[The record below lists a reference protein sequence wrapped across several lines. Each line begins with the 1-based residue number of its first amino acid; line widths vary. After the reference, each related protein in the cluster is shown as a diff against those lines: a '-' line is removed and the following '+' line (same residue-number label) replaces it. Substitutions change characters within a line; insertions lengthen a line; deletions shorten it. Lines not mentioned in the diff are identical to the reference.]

1 MQGSYHDPN
10 WSEQVTIPA
19 IEGAI
24 GALKINITSINA
36 GHLRDRVI
44 LLYMPEPMIEE
55 LAGRVRF
62 TVRLAEPL
70 PQLAVQS
77 RRVAAEGD
85 SDQKGP
91 IKSNSEQVGEQVSEQ
106 AMRALQACADGPQSK
121 AEILMAMGL
130 SSVYVNYQRHVVP
143 LLERGLLE
151 RTIPDKP
158 NSRLQKY
165 RLTSLGQAF
174 RDKK

>member
-44 LLYMPEPMIEE
+44 FLYMSEPKIEG
-55 LAGRVRF
+55 LAGRVRS
-62 TVRLAEPL
+62 TVGLAEPL
-70 PQLAVQS
+70 PLLAVQS
-77 RRVAAEGD
+77 RRSGAGD
-85 SDQKGP
+85 ALPLGP
-91 IKSNSEQVGEQVSEQ
+91 GAQSGAQSSAQSVMILKL
-106 AMRALQACADGPQSK
+106 LQAQALSSNELQL
-121 AEILMAMGL
+121 EMGL
-130 SSVYVNYQRHVVP
+130 QTKTGAFKRVIKD
-143 LLERGLLE
+143 LLDSGQIKY
-151 RTIPDKP
+151 TMPDKP

-165 RLTSLGQAF
+165 RLTPLGRAVKDQS
-174 RDKK
+174 

>member
-36 GHLRDRVI
+36 DHLRDRVI
-44 LLYMPEPMIEE
+44 LLYMPEPMIAE

-70 PQLAVQS
+70 PLLSAQS
-77 RRVAAEGD
+77 KRVAAEGD
-85 SDQKGP
+85 AGQKVP
-91 IKSNSEQVGEQVSEQ
+91 IKSSSEQVSEQ
-106 AMRALQACADGPQSK
+106 ALGALQACSDGPQSK

-158 NSRLQKY
+158 NSHLQKY
-165 RLTSLGQAF
+165 RLTSLGRALRVQS
-174 RDKK
+174 